1 MGSSVKSATKATTKA
16 IRDTR
21 DTVQKT
27 VRKVTSSGLREE
39 VSRATAVLMP
49 TAYAGNALA
58 VGTYENGGDLMAGA
72 NKVAGDLGLGGE
84 APVPV
89 ADPNASIA
97 DQAAS
102 VADPQQKRRR
112 QLAGRAGT
120 LLTGGTSGNGTT
132 LGGTGGRST
141 LLGL

>member
-1 MGSSVKSATKATTKA
+1 MGSSVKSATNA
-16 IRDTR
+16 ITDAARDTR
-21 DTVQKT
+21 NEVQRVYRKT
-27 VRKVTSSGLREE
+27 VSNGLREE
-39 VSRATAVLMP
+39 INRTAAVVMP

-58 VGTYENGGDLMAGA
+58 VGAGENGGDLMAGV
-72 NKVAGDLGLGGE
+72 NEVAGDLGIGQT
-84 APVPV
+84 VPV
-89 ADPNASIA
+89 ADPNAGMT
-97 DQAAS
+97 AAPE

-120 LLTGGTSGNGTT
+120 LLTGASGNGTS